1 MRGESQRERASNNQP
16 LTHTHTHTY
25 TEREREGERG
35 RGRGKGASMH
45 LVNSIVE
52 VGTATAV
59 CALVL
64 SAPSQRLP
72 SLISVPVAPAL
83 PRLHG
88 APTARR
94 QQQQE
99 EEEEEEEEEGG

>member
-1 MRGESQRERASNNQP
+1 
-16 LTHTHTHTY
+16 
-25 TEREREGERG
+25 
-35 RGRGKGASMH
+35 MH

-64 SAPSQRLP
+64 PAPSQRLP

-83 PRLHG
+83 PRLPRLHG
-88 APTARR
+88 APTARGGSV
-94 QQQQE
+94 E
-99 EEEEEEEEEGG
+99 EEEEVQEERG